1 MLWKKFEPGPADVD
15 IQNFRKE
22 RQEALRY
29 RVKTRSE
36 LWQFYEKANIDNE
49 MRHWIV
55 RTIPWRLDREGMRK
69 AHPKILSMILH
80 VWKGQM
86 HLDKASK
93 KLAKVTQQERK
104 LVKEHI
110 QTDLCRCY
118 RRRQLREAWQHA
130 RRCTGTKR
138 GNKRRWGNCPITS
151 NPSLQQ
157 LMDKLKKHS
166 SLGGWS
172 AEVVSQRE
180 GTKLE
185 DVKSHMQDV
194 LQEYER

>member
-1 MLWKKFEPGPADVD
+1 MAKQIEPTEADVE
-15 IQNFRKE
+15 IQKLRKE
-22 RQEALRY
+22 RQEALQC
-29 RVKTRSE
+29 RVKTRSQ
-36 LWQFYEKANIDNE
+36 LWQFYEKANVDNE

-69 AHPKILSMILH
+69 AYPKIISMILH

-86 HLDKASK
+86 NIDKASK

-104 LVKEHI
+104 LVTEHI
-110 QTDLCRCY
+110 QQDLCRCH

-138 GNKRRWGNCPITS
+138 GNKRRWGNCQITS

-157 LMDKLKKHS
+157 LMDKLKKTFQF
-166 SLGGWS
+166 GWLICGS
-172 AEVVSQRE
+172 
-180 GTKLE
+180 GFTT
-185 DVKSHMQDV
+185 
-194 LQEYER
+194 